1 MLPSLPSA
9 LPSAPADSRVHP
21 TPAALDS
28 LSAVRHDRVVPA
40 PLP

>member
-1 MLPSLPSA
+1 MLPS

-28 LSAVRHDRVVPA
+28 LSAVRRDRVVPA
-40 PLP
+40 LLP

>member
-1 MLPSLPSA
+1 MLPPLPSVPVAA
-9 LPSAPADSRVHP
+9 LVAP

-28 LSAVRHDRVVPA
+28 LSAVRHDRIVPV